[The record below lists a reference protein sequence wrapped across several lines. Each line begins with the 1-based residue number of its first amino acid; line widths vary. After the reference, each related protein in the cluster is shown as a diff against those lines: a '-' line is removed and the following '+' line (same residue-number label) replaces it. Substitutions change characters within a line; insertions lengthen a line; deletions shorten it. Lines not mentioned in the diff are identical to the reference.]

1 MKGDPFSLWNFNSAR
16 IVSLNPELKV
26 AEEGGS
32 EDASTAIECTGKCY
46 QTVLRS
52 KLQIHLFMSKF
63 PKRANFTFKIPKGAK
78 FQTSSQFSQVRS
90 CDRANALK
98 A

>member
-32 EDASTAIECTGKCY
+32 EDASTAIECTVD
-46 QTVLRS
+46 TLT
-52 KLQIHLFMSKF
+52 F
-63 PKRANFTFKIPKGAK
+63 PPNDAE
-78 FQTSSQFSQVRS
+78 
-90 CDRANALK
+90 
-98 A
+98 